1 MARANPPGLTKDVDR
16 HGNVRWYVRRP
27 GGKRKIRIRETYG
40 TPAFWSVY
48 RDAMAGKIAPSPR
61 PGAGRPKADP
71 TSWRGLLDRYFASA
85 EFKALDAR
93 TQKVR
98 RAILERFALAP
109 SKTGEPFGALP
120 FGLMKPKHIR
130 AIRDAKAETP
140 GAANGLLKAL
150 RQAYAFAV
158 DNDLTDANPAK
169 EVPNLPPVRAEGI
182 APWTDEHVARFKEK
196 HPLGS
201 MARLALV
208 LFEEFGQ
215 RISDVYRL
223 GPPMVDGDVITFV
236 QTKNSRRNPVTLS
249 LPIPL
254 AVREALD
261 ATPHGTT
268 TWLVNDYGHSF
279 ASVNAFG
286 NKFRDWCRAA
296 GITDRS
302 AHGLRKY
309 FSARLADHGASDREI
324 MAFTGHKTAK
334 EVDRYTR
341 SANQK
346 RLAKAARTKL
356 DGSTIVPLFPENS
369 DGGTKQQP
377 KSLTE
382 NEKREDLVPQAGL
395 EPARSREQQIL
406 SLPRLPFRHWGSGA
420 RL

>member
-1 MARANPPGLTKDVDR
+1 MARRNLPGLSRDVDR

-48 RDAMAGKIAPSPR
+48 RDAMAGKIAPPRR

-85 EFKALDAR
+85 EFKALGEG
-93 TQKVR
+93 TQRVR
-98 RAILERFALAP
+98 RSILERFALTP

-120 FGLMKPKHIR
+120 FGRMEPKHIR
-130 AIRDAKAETP
+130 GIRDAKAETP
-140 GAANGLLKAL
+140 GAANSLLKAL

-158 DNDLTDANPAK
+158 ANDLTNANPAK
-169 EVPNLPPVRAEGI
+169 EVPNLPAVRAGGI
-182 APWTDEHVARFKEK
+182 PAWSDEDVTRFEQK
-196 HPLGS
+196 HPLGT

-208 LFEEFGQ
+208 LFKEFGQ
-215 RISDVYRL
+215 RISDVHRL

-249 LPIPL
+249 LPIP
-254 AVREALD
+254 ATVQEALD

-302 AHGLRKY
+302 AHGC
-309 FSARLADHGASDREI
+309 ASTSRRVSPI
-324 MAFTGHKTAK
+324 TAPATGRSWRSPATRRRRRSTATP
-334 EVDRYTR
+334 DPRTR
-341 SANQK
+341 SVL
-346 RLAKAARTKL
+346 RRPR
-356 DGSTIVPLFPENS
+356 GR
-369 DGGTKQQP
+369 
-377 KSLTE
+377 SLTAH
-382 NEKREDLVPQAGL
+382 R
-395 EPARSREQQIL
+395 L
-406 SLPRLPFRHWGSGA
+406 SHSFRKFRTVGQNRNLSH
-420 RL
+420 